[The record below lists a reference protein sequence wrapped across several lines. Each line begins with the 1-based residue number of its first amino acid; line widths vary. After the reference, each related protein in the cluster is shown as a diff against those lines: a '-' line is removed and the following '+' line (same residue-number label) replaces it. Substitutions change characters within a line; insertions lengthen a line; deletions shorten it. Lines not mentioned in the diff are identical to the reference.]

1 MSQPSPA
8 GFRVEIAPRGDAVLR
23 GADGRHP
30 EGYLPLGRSWAI
42 RKGSALYTKWKS
54 YDAPLVVSGMKD
66 TASEAAALAELR
78 SAWSEALAP
87 LIPDLT
93 RLPPVSAAGLPRR
106 GPILAPLQ
114 QEPGRKAQIEDY
126 LAAVQSPQAGQGIP
140 AAIDPILRQLRILQ
154 LPSVSEARVRM
165 RAPGHWTLQFVEA
178 GPVEMLL
185 GTPPAGRSAR
195 MNTAFENAIA
205 PSESRMNGTAAAG
218 VMAVSRAVQLA
229 WLWAACWTSVMPR
242 LDIEVQHPGLDG
254 KALLLSIPPEGWGLP
269 LARLAHKAAEARE
282 QDGFPFPWP
291 EVPAAGPR
299 VYIAAPSTSDPP
311 EGGWHD
317 HVPGVPI
324 RWQAE
329 DAGILP
335 RWTYS
340 GTADLAE
347 PACRDLPFALSPQRR
362 LAGLDPQAFRDWLA
376 GPRRQA
382 GFRPEFAL
390 FYLQGLEHR
399 LLVESPP
406 PEEQTLLVKEIGT
419 VAALLD
425 ADSLL
430 AAQARDLIDWLG
442 ATGRRALRPM
452 AEEGPLSVLVATAR
466 KVLEGAPLQH
476 DDICAIARCLPEDDD
491 LRDGMSLLAAARL
504 IPQNLQ
510 VKAPR
515 VDLIASYRSISR
527 LLDQPAH
534 RFMQNGTPLPDLR
547 VSARIRQL
555 IARIR
560 AAADAEA

>member
-8 GFRVEIAPRGDAVLR
+8 GFRVEIAPKGDAVLR

-42 RKGSALYTKWKS
+42 REGSTLHDKWTR
-54 YDAPLVVSGMKD
+54 Y
-66 TASEAAALAELR
+66 EAASTSENKDEAA
-78 SAWSEALAP
+78 EALALAKLKSAWNQLLAS

-93 RLPPVSAAGLPRR
+93 RLPPVSVAGLPRR
-106 GPILAPLQ
+106 GRILAPVQ
-114 QEPGRKAQIEDY
+114 QEAGRKAQIEDY
-126 LAAVQSPQAGQGIP
+126 LAAVQSPQTGQGIP
-140 AAIDPILRQLRILQ
+140 AAIDLILRQLGILQ

-195 MNTAFENAIA
+195 MNIAFENVIA
-205 PSESRMNGTAAAG
+205 PSETRMNGTAAAG

-229 WLWAACWTSVMPR
+229 WLWAACWTSRMPR
-242 LDIEVQHPGLDG
+242 LDIEVQHTGLG
-254 KALLLSIPPEGWGLP
+254 AKALLLSIPPEGWGLP
-269 LARLAHKAAEARE
+269 LARLAHNAAEARE
-282 QDGFPFPWP
+282 QDGFSFPWP
-291 EVPAAGPR
+291 EVPGTGPR
-299 VYIAAPSTSDPP
+299 VHVATPSVTDPSP
-311 EGGWHD
+311 GGWHD
-317 HVPGVPI
+317 HVPGMPI
-324 RWQAE
+324 QWQAE

-340 GTADLAE
+340 GTADPVE
-347 PACRDLPFALSPQRR
+347 PAYKDLPFALSPQWR
-362 LAGLDPQAFRDWLA
+362 LAGLNPQAFRDWLA

-390 FYLQGLEHR
+390 VYLQGLEYR
-399 LLVESPP
+399 LLAESPP
-406 PEEQTLLVKEIGT
+406 PEEQTLLVEEIEA

-425 ADSLL
+425 SNSRL
-430 AAQARDLIDWLG
+430 AAQASDLIDWLG
-442 ATGRRALRPM
+442 ATGRRAVRPM

-466 KVLEGAPLQH
+466 KVLKGAPVQH
-476 DDICAIARCLPEDDD
+476 DEICAIARCLPDDGD
-491 LRDGMSLLAAARL
+491 LRGGASLLAAARL
-504 IPQNLQ
+504 IPQGLQ

-515 VDLIASYRSISR
+515 VDLIASYRSISG

-547 VSARIRQL
+547 VSARIRHL

-560 AAADAEA
+560 AAGKAEA